1 MIDNGLNRYTLYSTI
16 METLPPLLRTPD
28 MKTMASDQAHQTL
41 LSHKKTLPLKYRDSS
56 KYRRRGTVN
65 VLCEFVFRCNMA
77 LSETKLALEYFD
89 SYFEESNPEIKL
101 YILVRLLMEY
111 GKKDDILRVIR
122 EAKEKGIKPRSSLSA
137 LVQHIEQHNTLPQ
150 YLT

>member
-1 MIDNGLNRYTLYSTI
+1 
-16 METLPPLLRTPD
+16 
-28 MKTMASDQAHQTL
+28 
-41 LSHKKTLPLKYRDSS
+41 
-56 KYRRRGTVN
+56 
-65 VLCEFVFRCNMA
+65 MA